1 MEEEEE
7 TSEIDDLEY
16 LLEML
21 PPEKQSSLLALA
33 SAGVGLKS
41 LKVACLTEVITNLRK
56 GGTSMS
62 SYDEHEVATERPKKK
77 LLDLS
82 NYFTVPVNENE
93 PDGEV
98 EIYDEG
104 AYEDETQSILKR
116 LEVFDFQ
123 CIKVTED
130 VAAALIDKNPECF
143 KNCPDFQIINKDG
156 EQSTKNK

>member
-1 MEEEEE
+1 MGNGIES
-7 TSEIDDLEY
+7 SEIDDIANLFKQ
-16 LLEML
+16 L
-21 PPEKQSSLLALA
+21 PPEVQSSIQALAL
-33 SAGVGLKS
+33 SGISLEQ
-41 LKVACLTEVITNLRK
+41 LKVACLSEIAANLQK
-56 GGTSMS
+56 GGNMS
-62 SYDEHEVATERPKKK
+62 SYDEHEVAVERPKKK

-82 NYFTVPVNENE
+82 VYYTVPVNENDPE
-93 PDGEV
+93 GEV